1 MCVSPREHQPQTWP
15 FHCCMPVED
24 PLAPTPQKKTSL
36 RRNKK
41 PRMEKIYGVFR
52 GQGRAD
58 FFIIVFKLNFSL
70 VQIPPRPGLMAFAGK
85 RGAEI
90 KSPFL
95 GLPPAASGPACAG
108 TGSPPGAG
116 ILLAALYLEHSS
128 CEPVSPTPPAAWFS
142 VF

>member
-1 MCVSPREHQPQTWP
+1 MCVSPRKHQPQTLP

-24 PLAPTPQKKTSL
+24 PSPPPHPPKKTSS

-41 PRMEKIYGVFR
+41 PRTEKIYGVVQR
-52 GQGRAD
+52 QGRAD

-70 VQIPPRPGLMAFAGK
+70 VQIPPHPGLMAFAGK
-85 RGAEI
+85 RGAGI

-95 GLPPAASGPACAG
+95 GPPPASGPACAG

-142 VF
+142 VL